1 MALNLKMRER
11 GKGSDVTHHMR
22 RSESRP
28 CPLFN
33 LLI

>member
-11 GKGSDVTHHMR
+11 GKGSYVTHHMR
-22 RSESRP
+22 RGESEP
-28 CPLFN
+28 CLFFN